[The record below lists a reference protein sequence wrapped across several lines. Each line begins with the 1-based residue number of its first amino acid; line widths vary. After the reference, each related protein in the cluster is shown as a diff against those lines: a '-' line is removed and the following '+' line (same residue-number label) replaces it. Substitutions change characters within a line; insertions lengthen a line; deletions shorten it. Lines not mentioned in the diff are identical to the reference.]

1 MVFKINVSEKGK
13 TYKAETENEALIG
26 KKIGEELKGDNVS
39 ENLKGYLLRITGT
52 GDITGTPGLSN
63 VEGDRPVRKL
73 LIRGKGMKD
82 TGKGLRLR
90 KRVRGNEISNKTIQV
105 NTIVVKEGSNK
116 FLTLLTPKEETK
128 E

>member
-1 MVFKINVSEKGK
+1 MVFKINVSDKGK
-13 TYKAETENEALIG
+13 TYKAETENEVLIG
-26 KKIGEELKGDNVS
+26 KKIGEELNGNDVS
-39 ENLKGYLLRITGT
+39 ENLKGYILKITGT
-52 GDITGTPGLSN
+52 GDNTGTPGLAN

-105 NTIVVKEGSNK
+105 NAIVVKEGSNK
-116 FLTLLTPKEETK
+116 FANLLTPKEEAK
-128 E
+128 K